1 MKYIDSEKLKA
12 EIEGIIAAVTT
23 KNHPDEFGTVSE
35 CIAAAEIEVL
45 NLILEIIGELQ
56 QEQPEVDLEKEIE
69 DHAICMPMSEFTHDS
84 EAECF
89 IEWAREEFK
98 YFFELG
104 LKAGKEE
111 TK

>member
-1 MKYIDSEKLKA
+1 MKYIDAEKLKS
-12 EIEGIIAAVTT
+12 EIKSRMEDCKLPDGKFPTKTSTVRYEELLCLLNYIA
-23 KNHPDEFGTVSE
+23 S
-35 CIAAAEIEVL
+35 
-45 NLILEIIGELQ
+45 LQ
-56 QEQPEVDLEKEIE
+56 QEQHVDLEKEIE

-104 LKAGKEE
+104 QKAGREA
-111 TK
+111 